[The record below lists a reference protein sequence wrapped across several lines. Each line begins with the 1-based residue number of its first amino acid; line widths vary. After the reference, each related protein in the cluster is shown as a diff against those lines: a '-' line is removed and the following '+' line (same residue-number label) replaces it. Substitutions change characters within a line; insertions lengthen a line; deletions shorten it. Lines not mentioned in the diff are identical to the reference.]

1 MALRLFILAM
11 LAAVVAMT
19 ANAAADGDTY
29 PTPEDAAEAGLTQL
43 IGSGWTLLGPN
54 DEPSN
59 PRGKGDVRYWRS
71 NNHGD
76 ETFSVYSASAV
87 SISDTHWWV
96 GVVADNDRWAL
107 YDGGRIDLSY
117 SRITNPDGN
126 VISGWPSGN
135 VDGENGVNSL
145 DALMLLQGIAGAV
158 ERGER
163 AFNPFADVDQ
173 EGGLT
178 SRDALLIL
186 QYDAGLI
193 LGLPLRRGPPP
204 FPDK

>member
-19 ANAAADGDTY
+19 ANASADGNTY
-29 PTPEDAAEAGLTQL
+29 PTPEDAAEAGLMQL
-43 IGSGWTLLGPN
+43 IGSGWTLVGPN

-71 NNHGD
+71 SNHGD

-87 SISDTHWWV
+87 TISDTHWWV

-117 SRITNPDGN
+117 SRITNPAGN

-145 DALMLLQGIAGAV
+145 DALMLLQSIAGLL
-158 ERGER
+158 EGRIFLLPG
-163 AFNPFADVDQ
+163 DVT
-173 EGGLT
+173 GGGI
-178 SRDALLIL
+178 SSHDALLIL
-186 QYDAGLI
+186 QYDAGLFQE
-193 LGLPLRRGPPP
+193 GFPLRWGEPP
-204 FPDK
+204 FEDK